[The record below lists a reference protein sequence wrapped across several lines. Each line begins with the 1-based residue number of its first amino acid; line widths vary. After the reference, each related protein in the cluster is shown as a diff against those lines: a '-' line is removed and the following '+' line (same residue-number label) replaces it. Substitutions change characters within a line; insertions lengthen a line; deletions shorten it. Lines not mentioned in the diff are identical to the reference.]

1 MHAWSRSRVQ
11 LSVILC
17 AVTRQAPLSM
27 GFFQARTLKLSCH
40 FLLQGIFLTQ
50 GCNLCLLRLLHWQV
64 DSLPLRCLGS
74 PKVGIPLSSRIIKEL
89 LTKDGKW
96 TLEGKAMSP
105 AISARTSFCVA
116 SLDAS
121 PRPGVWFLEWLLS
134 VLPAWPSQQQN
145 PG

>member
-1 MHAWSRSRVQ
+1 MVTQSSPTLCDPMRCNPPSS
-11 LSVILC
+11 SVHGIFPGKNTE
-17 AVTRQAPLSM
+17 V
-27 GFFQARTLKLSCH
+27 SCH

-74 PKVGIPLSSRIIKEL
+74 PKVGIQVSSRIIKEL

-116 SLDAS
+116 SPDAG
-121 PRPGVWFLEWLLS
+121 PRPGVWFLE
-134 VLPAWPSQQQN
+134 
-145 PG
+145 